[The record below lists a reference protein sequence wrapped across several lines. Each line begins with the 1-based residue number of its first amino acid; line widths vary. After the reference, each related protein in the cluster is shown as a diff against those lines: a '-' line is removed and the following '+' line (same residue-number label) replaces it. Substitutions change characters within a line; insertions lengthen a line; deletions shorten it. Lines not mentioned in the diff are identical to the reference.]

1 MFAIMESMPWKVK
14 RRERIDPEELQ
25 GVAAGSTYSK
35 EKREVEEGHCSNM
48 ADAMRNEE
56 ELRNIFMKV
65 VMSLRTMPAR
75 EPARKQKEATS
86 LQDATGQRN
95 NNKAAYTLLTLQYTA
110 LANGWGPIEKTGQLA
125 AALEGEALQVLLDR
139 STEELSS
146 NDDLATALKCRL
158 GGVEPAVGLRQCLA
172 IRYRKPGEKLSMLV
186 ADVRYLAW
194 RGYPDFL
201 SATQEDLAMEA
212 FTRGLT
218 PTALRQQV
226 RIAAPTSLKLALA
239 QAERVEAVLE
249 ESECSR
255 TAGEAQ
261 TEETKPNRGP
271 IVQPG
276 EWCPSLSRSS

>member
-14 RRERIDPEELQ
+14 QRERIDPEELQ
-25 GVAAGSTYSK
+25 GVAAGSTDRK

-56 ELRNIFMKV
+56 GLRNIFMKE
-65 VMSLRTMPAR
+65 VMSPRTMPAR

-110 LANGWGPIEKTGQLA
+110 T
-125 AALEGEALQVLLDR
+125 
-139 STEELSS
+139 S
-146 NDDLATALKCRL
+146 LKCQL
-158 GGVEPAVGLRQCLA
+158 GTVEPAVGQRQRLA

-201 SATQEDLAMEA
+201 SAAQEDLAMEA
-212 FTRGLT
+212 FTQGLT
-218 PTALRQQV
+218 PTALHQQV

-261 TEETKPNRGP
+261 TEKMKPNRGP
-271 IVQPG
+271 TVQLG
-276 EWCPSLSRSS
+276 EWCPSLSRCS